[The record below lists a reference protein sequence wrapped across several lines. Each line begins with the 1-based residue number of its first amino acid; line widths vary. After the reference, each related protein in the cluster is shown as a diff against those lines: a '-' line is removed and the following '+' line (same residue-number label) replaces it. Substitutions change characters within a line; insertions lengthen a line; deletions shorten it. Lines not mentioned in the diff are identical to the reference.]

1 MKNTPKRMPPV
12 QIADDLYWIGVY
24 ANSPAHLI
32 TTSEGIVLIDT
43 ASDFCV
49 DELVENIESLG
60 FDVRDVRHI
69 IHSHGHFDH
78 TGATTRIV
86 ALSGAKTYIGR
97 ADADAVAGRDL
108 RTWASRTPPENAAD
122 YYFEPDVLIDDG
134 DALTVGET
142 TFRFVS
148 TPGHTDG
155 VISIFWNAHYNGKE
169 YLAGMFGGA
178 GTKALTDEYIL
189 RDGRS
194 FSMREEYIKS
204 IDRIINEPVEL
215 HVGNHP
221 GNNNHTSK
229 AERITGGNNPF
240 ITEKTWE
247 PFLLRMRREVI
258 DEYDLFGDATSHAL
272 DAILDTGV
280 ITILRGVLG
289 EELIN
294 TARAIFAGGVKCLE
308 VTFDAKGDTPDD
320 VIAENIAALVHE
332 FPESYIGAG
341 TVLTEAQVVKAA
353 RAGAKFIISPDTN
366 PDIIKKTKVLGL
378 ISIPGALTPTEASLA
393 SRSGADFVKLFP
405 IGTLGKDYLKAI
417 KAPLS
422 NVRFLAVGGVD
433 VNNAREYMNAG
444 AVGIGIGSGIASSA
458 LIKSG
463 DFAKITEQARKYIEE
478 VKK

>member
-1 MKNTPKRMPPV
+1 MKVTKERIPPV
-12 QIADDLYWIGVY
+12 QIADDLYWVGVY
-24 ANSPAHLI
+24 RDSPAHLV

-49 DELVENIESLG
+49 DELLENIVSLG
-60 FDVRDVRHI
+60 FDVRDVKHI

-78 TGATTRIV
+78 TGATTKIV

-108 RTWASRTPPENAAD
+108 RTWASRKPPENAAD
-122 YYFEPDVLIDDG
+122 FYFEPDVLIDDG
-134 DALTVGET
+134 DTLTVGEV

-169 YLAGMFGGA
+169 YLCGMFGGA
-178 GTKALTDEYIL
+178 GTTALTDSYLI

-194 FSMREEYIKS
+194 FTMREEYVRG

-215 HVGNHP
+215 HIGNHP
-221 GNNNHTSK
+221 GNNRHTDK
-229 AERITGGNNPF
+229 AARITARKNPF
-240 ITEKTWE
+240 ITENTWTS
-247 PFLLRMRREVI
+247 FLLSMRREVI
-258 DEYDLFGDATSHAL
+258 NTYDLFGDATSHSL
-272 DAILDTGV
+272 DAILETGV

-294 TARAIFAGGVKCLE
+294 TAGAIFAGGVKCLE
-308 VTFDAKGDTPDD
+308 VTFDARGVTPDS
-320 VIAENIAALVHE
+320 VIAENIAALVRE
-332 FPESYIGAG
+332 FPEAHIGAG
-341 TVLTEAQVVKAA
+341 TVLREEQVVLAA
-353 RAGAKFIISPDTN
+353 KAGAKYIISPDTN
-366 PDIIKKTKVLGL
+366 PDVIKKTKELGL
-378 ISIPGALTPTEASLA
+378 LSIPGAFTPSEAALA
-393 SRSGADFVKLFP
+393 SRLGADLVKLFP

-417 KAPLS
+417 CAPLS

-433 VNNAREYMNAG
+433 VNNARDYMNAG
-444 AVGIGIGSGIASSA
+444 AVGIGIGSGIASPA
-458 LIKSG
+458 VIKAG
-463 DFAKITEQARKYIEE
+463 KFDEITAAARKYIEE

>member
-1 MKNTPKRMPPV
+1 MKVSYKRIPPV

-24 ANSPAHLI
+24 SNSPAHLI
-32 TTSEGIVLIDT
+32 TTSEGLVLIDT
-43 ASDFCV
+43 ASDFCAK
-49 DELVENIESLG
+49 ELMENIECLG
-60 FDVRDVRHI
+60 FDVRDIRHI

-78 TGATTRIV
+78 TGATTAIV
-86 ALSGAKTYIGR
+86 KRSGAKTYVGR

-108 RTWASRTPPENAAD
+108 RLWASRKPPENAAD
-122 YYFEPDVLIDDG
+122 FYFEPDVLIDDG
-134 DALTVGET
+134 DTLTVGEV

-155 VISIFWNAHYNGKE
+155 VISIFWNARYNGKE

-178 GTKALTDEYIL
+178 GTAALTDTHII

-194 FSMREEYIKS
+194 FSMREEYVRS
-204 IDRIINEPVEL
+204 IDRIIGEPVEL

-221 GNNNHTSK
+221 GNNNHSSK
-229 AERITGGNNPF
+229 AERITNGNNPF
-240 ITEKTWE
+240 VTEKTWE
-247 PFLLRMRREVI
+247 AFLLKMRREVI
-258 DEYDLFGDATSHAL
+258 NDYDLFGDAVKHSL

-308 VTFDAKGDTPDD
+308 VTFDAKGETPDS
-320 VIAENIAALVHE
+320 VIAENIAALVRE
-332 FPESYIGAG
+332 FPEAHIGAG
-341 TVLTEAQVVKAA
+341 TVLTEEQVVMAA
-353 RAGAKFIISPDTN
+353 RAGAKYIISPDTN
-366 PDIIKKTKVLGL
+366 PAIIAKTKSLGL
-378 ISIPGALTPTEASLA
+378 LSIPGALTPSEAALA
-393 SRSGADFVKLFP
+393 HRSGADFVKLFP

-433 VNNAREYMNAG
+433 VNNAKEYMTAG
-444 AVGIGIGSGIASSA
+444 AVGIGIGSGIASRE

-463 DFAKITEQARKYIEE
+463 NFAKITELARKYIEE